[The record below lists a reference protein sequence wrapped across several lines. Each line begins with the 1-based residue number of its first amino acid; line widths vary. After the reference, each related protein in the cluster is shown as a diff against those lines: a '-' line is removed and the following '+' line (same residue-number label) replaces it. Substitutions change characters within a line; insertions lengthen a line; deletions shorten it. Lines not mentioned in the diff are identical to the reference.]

1 MKHGI
6 PIFFALALASSA
18 FAEDAK
24 TAEDKPVDPKTA
36 ELQTQVK
43 LLQDQVEHANQVI
56 GALQRQ
62 RDGWLSQALNQAV
75 IAETQPKAPAAPAK

>member
-1 MKHGI
+1 MKHGL

-24 TAEDKPVDPKTA
+24 TVEDKPVDPKIT

-43 LLQDQVEHANQVI
+43 QLQDQVEQANRII
-56 GALQRQ
+56 GAMQRQ
-62 RDGWLSQALNQAV
+62 RNQALDQAV
-75 IAETQPKAPAAPAK
+75 IAETQPKTPAAPAK